1 MKKKIRWQT
10 EYETKVG
17 QMIKAWRKRYE
28 IITDRKRKKKL
39 KRNL

>member
-17 QMIKAWRKRYE
+17 EMIKAWRKRYE
-28 IITDRKRKKKL
+28 IITDRKIKINL